1 MKTKIVYLA
10 VFLYLCFFQAAANA
24 AGQPVSAAEVNE
36 ANEPKEANSVQKI
49 IVGGT
54 GDSQALMRAL
64 AAALEKK
71 LGGCEI
77 KVPDSIG
84 SSGGIKAVANGEIDL
99 ARVARPLK
107 KTEEELGLTC
117 KVFAK
122 APIVFV
128 VHPGVTGIDDITE
141 EEIIG
146 IYSGSIINWNTLG
159 GEPGKIYP
167 ITREPGDSSTQ
178 VLNDMLPGFA
188 NIPNPVAKVVY
199 TTPETVTVLSEHA
212 KTIGFAALSAT
223 IGTWLKVLKING
235 VYPSAEN
242 VAGGKYRFVLPFSV
256 VYKEQPKGLAAEFI
270 DFLYSE
276 EGQKIIT
283 SMGAVPVK

>member
-1 MKTKIVYLA
+1 MRKMSTYAVLCVLLLFAACADVKAGNEAKITTA
-10 VFLYLCFFQAAANA
+10 Q
-24 AGQPVSAAEVNE
+24 
-36 ANEPKEANSVQKI
+36 ANEPNDANSVQKI
-49 IVGGT
+49 VISGT
-54 GDSQALMRAL
+54 GDSQDIIEAI
-64 AAALEKK
+64 AATLEKK
-71 LGGCEI
+71 LGGVEI
-77 KVPDSIG
+77 QVPDSIG
-84 SSGGIKAVANGEIDL
+84 SSGGIKAVINGEIDL

-122 APIVFV
+122 TPVVFV
-128 VHPGVTGIDDITE
+128 VHPDVTGVDNITE

-146 IYSGSIINWNTLG
+146 IYSGNIINWNMIG

-167 ITREPGDSSTQ
+167 LTREPGDSSMQ
-178 VLNDMLPGFA
+178 VFNEMLPGFA
-188 NIPNPVAKVVY
+188 NITNPVAKVVY
-199 TTPETVTVLSEHA
+199 TTHEVVTALSEHA
-212 KTIGFAALSAT
+212 KTIGFTSLSAV
-223 IGTWLKVLKING
+223 IGTRLKVLKFNG

-242 VAGGKYRFVLPFSV
+242 VASGKYRLVLPLGI
-256 VYKEQPKGLAAEFI
+256 VYKEQPKGLAAKFV